1 MSALIGR
8 SIDSVIDQMD
18 VDRIISRI
26 DMDRVV
32 SRIDINKILDS
43 VDLDRQIARVDIN
56 AILERTDINAV
67 LERSNLEEIVA
78 RSSTGIFSQLVD
90 FIRIYIVKLDLLLY
104 RAGKCSCL
112 KQEVYLPPRP
122 GRKGR
127 GSTTTEKQSL
137 VAHIVQV
144 QDAWSGVVSRGVSW
158 LIDEIV
164 AIVTFGAATLILQA
178 VADMIKDDRE
188 YTIDPIVTLF
198 MYLGW
203 DVHLKIVCL
212 ILSRRTVGMSVVGL
226 KVRYPV
232 CCFPWSCRLDYIL
245 TFPQLF
251 ILLVGQPKRP
261 QAKLVS
267 DYPETI
273 PSANFL
279 QISWNQYV
287 SGLVGHLSE

>member
-8 SIDSVIDQMD
+8 SIDSVIDKMD
-18 VDRIISRI
+18 VDHIISRI
-26 DMDRVV
+26 DIDRVV

-78 RSSTGIFSQLVD
+78 RSSSGIFSQLVD
-90 FIRIYIVKLDLLLY
+90 LIRIYIVKLDLLIY

-112 KQEVYLPPRP
+112 KQEVYLPPKP
-122 GRKGR
+122 GRRGR

-158 LIDEIV
+158 VIDEV
-164 AIVTFGAATLILQA
+164 VSMLTFGAATMIIKA
-178 VADMIKDDRE
+178 VAAMITAERE
-188 YTIDPIVTLF
+188 YTIDRFIVYL

-226 KVRYPV
+226 KVRHGT
-232 CCFPWSCRLDYIL
+232 RLLGVTL
-245 TFPQLF
+245 T
-251 ILLVGQPKRP
+251 
-261 QAKLVS
+261 
-267 DYPETI
+267 
-273 PSANFL
+273 
-279 QISWNQYV
+279 
-287 SGLVGHLSE
+287 